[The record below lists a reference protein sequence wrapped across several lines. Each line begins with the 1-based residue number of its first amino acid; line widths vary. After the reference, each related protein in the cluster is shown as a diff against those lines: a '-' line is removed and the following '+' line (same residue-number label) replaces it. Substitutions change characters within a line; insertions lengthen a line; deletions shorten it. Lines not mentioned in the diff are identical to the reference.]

1 MREILLDRNYQKRKV
16 TWEAVNSCSPRH
28 TYLLPIFKKTLFKCR
43 GGEAVLYSSSS
54 SLLSMLAVQPAP
66 VHPWKHQVK
75 KATCHRGTSLQSQT
89 GGPISPPRNW
99 GPQSCYLLLLG
110 QVLKELCRTKAAT
123 ANAACPQK
131 QWCLIHGAGWRTGK
145 ALCMGGHLFP
155 RSRLGP
161 VTEICTV
168 SHNTHAHPSLGAES
182 KPERL
187 KSEPWMAKGNWTQE
201 RGKPFFLYTR
211 P

>member
-1 MREILLDRNYQKRKV
+1 MREILLDRNYRKRKV

-28 TYLLPIFKKTLFKCR
+28 TYLLPIFKKTLFKCW

-89 GGPISPPRNW
+89 GVPISPPRNC

-110 QVLKELCRTKAAT
+110 QVLKELCRRPLQPMLHVLRSSDVWYMEQGGGQGKLYVWVDI
-123 ANAACPQK
+123 CSPE
-131 QWCLIHGAGWRTGK
+131 AGWDLLQRFV
-145 ALCMGGHLFP
+145 L
-155 RSRLGP
+155 
-161 VTEICTV
+161 
-168 SHNTHAHPSLGAES
+168 
-182 KPERL
+182 
-187 KSEPWMAKGNWTQE
+187 
-201 RGKPFFLYTR
+201 
-211 P
+211 